1 MKIEKQAVPYR
12 VVVFA
17 GSGGVGKTTT
27 AAAFALREAMTG
39 KRVLCMTI
47 DPSKRLATSLGLSMR
62 NPEVQKVPQSLFEKN
77 SLSCSGELTALMLDR
92 KHTFDNLISRY
103 ASSTEQRDRIFN
115 NKFYQYI
122 STSLAGTQE
131 YMALEKLLT
140 VIGERQYDL
149 IVLDTPPTSNAL
161 DLLEAPLRL
170 VDAIDSP
177 VARWFV
183 RMLEGDR
190 PLGLL
195 GRGAAYI
202 LGNLSRFTG
211 AEFLTQVAQF
221 VTEIN
226 DLFGG
231 FRKRANRAYRVLGG
245 PDIAFIVVT
254 NPSTQSMAD
263 AAFFSR
269 KLRSYHIE
277 AKGIVVNRV
286 HSFPYLHRLTI
297 PEIDALLDEPTRSE
311 LHSTDLLDRM
321 QRAMDDTLA
330 IAEADRIGI
339 KRLRKQ
345 IGRDMTYTEVPALDH
360 DVHDLSNLAE
370 IAGYLSQVIPTSQT
384 AQLT

>member
-1 MKIEKQAVPYR
+1 MKIEKQAFPYS

-27 AAAFALREAMTG
+27 AAAFALREAMSG

-47 DPSKRLATSLGLSMR
+47 DPSKRLATSLGLSTENR
-62 NPEVQKVPQSLFEKN
+62 EAQKIPQSLFEKN
-77 SLSCSGELTALMLDR
+77 GLSCSGELTALMFDR
-92 KHTFDNLISRY
+92 KHTFDNLINRY

-140 VIGERQYDL
+140 VVGERQYDL
-149 IVLDTPPTSNAL
+149 VVLDTPPTSNAL

-170 VDAIDSP
+170 VNAIDSP

-202 LGNLSRFTG
+202 LRNLSKFTG
-211 AEFLTQVAQF
+211 AEFLAQVAQF

-231 FRKRANRAYRVLGG
+231 FRQRADHAYRVLSG

-254 NPSTQSMAD
+254 NPATQAMAD
-263 AAFFSR
+263 AAFFSQ

-297 PEIDALLDEPTRSE
+297 PEIEKSLDEPTRSE

-321 QRAMDDTLA
+321 QRATDDALA

-339 KRLRKQ
+339 RRLRKQ
-345 IGRDMTYTEVPALDH
+345 IGHNMTYTEVPALNH

-370 IAGYLSQVIPTSQT
+370 IASYLSQVIPTGQT
-384 AQLT
+384 IQTT